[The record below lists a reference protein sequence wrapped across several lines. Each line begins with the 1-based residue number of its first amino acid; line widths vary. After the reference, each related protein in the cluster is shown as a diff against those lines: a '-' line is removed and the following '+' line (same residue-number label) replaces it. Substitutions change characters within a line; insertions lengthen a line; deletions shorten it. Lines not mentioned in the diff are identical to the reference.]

1 MKKKVIAVLEDIRDE
16 IDVNASIDSSD
27 TLVGKMVVIDAQ
39 ELEATKNNIYDVIKM
54 IQNEIDFDDALKY
67 VGAVPVITG
76 DKDTDALL
84 EDERLNQEKLVI
96 NNTCGNPSGCDDE
109 CRKNK
114 HCPNP
119 DECTQPFQCHI
130 HSWEHLEFDEDCP
143 LCTTLGKIEIPSY
156 FKVFLNEVI
165 QQLFNSI
172 QCDGDRCSCQI
183 SDEYYHLNEVSDVM
197 NKIRNYI
204 GK

>member
-16 IDVNASIDSSD
+16 IDVNASIDFSD

-39 ELEATKNNIYDVIKM
+39 ELQATKNNINDVIKM

-84 EDERLNQEKLVI
+84 EDERLNQEKLNI
-96 NNTCGNPSGCDDE
+96 GNI
-109 CRKNK
+109 
-114 HCPNP
+114 
-119 DECTQPFQCHI
+119 CHI
-130 HSWEHLEFDEDCP
+130 HSWERLQFDKDCP
-143 LCTTLGKIEIPSY
+143 LCLCNKIEIPSY
-156 FKVFLNEVI
+156 FNLILKEI
-165 QQLFNSI
+165 IEQLFNSI

-183 SDEYYHLNEVSDVM
+183 SDEYYHLNEVS
-197 NKIRNYI
+197 NIINRIRHYT
-204 GK
+204 GE

>member
-39 ELEATKNNIYDVIKM
+39 ELEATKNNINDVIKM
-54 IQNEIDFDDALKY
+54 IQNELDFDDALKY

-84 EDERLNQEKLVI
+84 EDERLNQEKLNI
-96 NNTCGNPSGCDDE
+96 GNI
-109 CRKNK
+109 
-114 HCPNP
+114 
-119 DECTQPFQCHI
+119 CHI
-130 HSWEHLEFDEDCP
+130 HSWERLQFDKDCP
-143 LCTTLGKIEIPSY
+143 LCLCNKIEIPSY
-156 FKVFLNEVI
+156 FNLILKEI
-165 QQLFNSI
+165 IEQLFNSI

-183 SDEYYHLNEVSDVM
+183 SDEYYHLNEVS
-197 NKIRNYI
+197 NIINRIRHYP
-204 GK
+204 GE